1 MKNFFFLPP
10 KYLKFNR
17 RDEIN
22 LKINNTR
29 QRKTQIIWEP
39 GIRPPKKKKIEIHYE
54 NYIEALVS
62 TTFSFFDL

>member
-22 LKINNTR
+22 LEIKKNT
-29 QRKTQIIWEP
+29 KTQIIWEP